1 MKRAVLFLLIILL
14 FVVSCEVKKPVFP
27 EWDINLRV
35 PLMSRS
41 FFVSDLV
48 DSVNIVLG
56 DDDVLVLRGT
66 GMAYTQQDVQVH
78 YTPQINVANI
88 PLISGMDQP
97 LSMPISDAH
106 NRVELWY
113 GIISSGAVKARF
125 SNVSPQLQQA
135 TLTFH
140 DIRRPDGSV
149 FEIAFD
155 GSSEW
160 VSHSLVGCSIGD
172 EDLSAEFTQMNVTLT
187 VQSGLPNGSNV
198 GTLDLLF
205 NERFH
210 LAELYGLLHN
220 FDIPV
225 LENAGTIEITYPENV
240 ENTIR
245 LMEAK
250 LKLTIQNEVGFAC
263 EIQGTIKA
271 ERTETGQEVIV
282 PLVDDN
288 GNNLT
293 IGPSDA
299 NGPGEGVFIIEEGI
313 GEMMQ
318 IMPNKISLLNMKY
331 IVRNDLMDG
340 IGSLRHTDRVLA
352 NYQVDVPFTMIIFD
366 SFLKL
371 KEPIELTVDK
381 DNRRLFD
388 NHVDYADLQFLVLN
402 KLPLG
407 CDLQMIFST
416 QPEVDHTDPS
426 TYLMKKEVTLHS
438 FHWVENNPNHPSVNS
453 NGEQLL
459 SLSLSREEVSIFSNP
474 KLYLNLVFTMESTGG
489 QPITI
494 KGSPADYVR
503 VKSMIRAVLHVSED
517 I

>member
-1 MKRAVLFLLIILL
+1 
-14 FVVSCEVKKPVFP
+14 
-27 EWDINLRV
+27 
-35 PLMSRS
+35 
-41 FFVSDLV
+41 
-48 DSVNIVLG
+48 
-56 DDDVLVLRGT
+56 
-66 GMAYTQQDVQVH
+66 
-78 YTPQINVANI
+78 
-88 PLISGMDQP
+88 
-97 LSMPISDAH
+97 
-106 NRVELWY
+106 
-113 GIISSGAVKARF
+113 
-125 SNVSPQLQQA
+125 
-135 TLTFH
+135 
-140 DIRRPDGSV
+140 
-149 FEIAFD
+149 
-155 GSSEW
+155 
-160 VSHSLVGCSIGD
+160 
-172 EDLSAEFTQMNVTLT
+172 
-187 VQSGLPNGSNV
+187 
-198 GTLDLLF
+198 
-205 NERFH
+205 
-210 LAELYGLLHN
+210 
-220 FDIPV
+220 
-225 LENAGTIEITYPENV
+225 
-240 ENTIR
+240 
-245 LMEAK
+245 
-250 LKLTIQNEVGFAC
+250 
-263 EIQGTIKA
+263 
-271 ERTETGQEVIV
+271 
-282 PLVDDN
+282 
-288 GNNLT
+288 
-293 IGPSDA
+293 
-299 NGPGEGVFIIEEGI
+299 
-313 GEMMQ
+313 
-318 IMPNKISLLNMKY
+318 MKY

-371 KEPIELTVDK
+371 KEPVELTVDK